1 MTQEKGIVPT
11 LSLGPYVAI
20 ACFAEKVLQENDN
33 VHSLIR
39 IVDRVHVAITTEG
52 EMKELPKIQHPLTLY
67 VSLKCGGER
76 GSHELEI
83 VPIKPGG
90 EKLPSKRHPVH
101 FEGPE
106 YKGINIIVKMVMEIN
121 MEGTWWFEILHRKQ
135 LLTKIPLD
143 VIFQVQRRP
152 NATHA

>member
-1 MTQEKGIVPT
+1 MTQEEKIEPT
-11 LSLGPYVAI
+11 LSFGPYVSA
-20 ACFAEKVLQENDN
+20 ACFAENVLQESDG

-39 IVDRVHVAITTEG
+39 IVDRLNIAVKTKGRTQKPLKI
-52 EMKELPKIQHPLTLY
+52 MKSLILY

-90 EKLPSKRHPVH
+90 ERLPSKGNPIH

-106 YKGINIIVKMVMEIN
+106 YRGINIIVKMSIEIDG
-121 MEGTWWFEILHRKQ
+121 EGTWWFEILHRKQ
-135 LLTKIPLD
+135 LLTRVPLD
-143 VIFQVQRRP
+143 VIYHVQ
-152 NATHA
+152 TT